1 MPYTHNNEANE
12 QQAMLMILH
21 VVNAAI
27 PETTLVSTT
36 SESTTGFVELGSSQ
50 GIWGN
55 GSIFIS
61 SLSQLMFPIAVSV
74 SVVVV
79 CTVVVAFITGLLGL
93 LIGVFIG
100 YCWGKTHSR
109 KPHPPPPAAPLYD
122 DITVTT
128 TPGTQLELKE
138 NVAYGHVTMK

>member
-36 SESTTGFVELGSSQ
+36 SESTTCFVELGSSQ
-50 GIWGN
+50 GMGKWFRIY
-55 GSIFIS
+55 FIIV
-61 SLSQLMFPIAVSV
+61 MFPIAVSV
-74 SVVVV
+74 SVVIT
-79 CTVVVAFITGLLGL
+79 CTVVVAFITGLLCL
-93 LIGVFIG
+93 LVGVFIG

-109 KPHPPPPAAPLYD
+109 KPYPPPPAAPLYD